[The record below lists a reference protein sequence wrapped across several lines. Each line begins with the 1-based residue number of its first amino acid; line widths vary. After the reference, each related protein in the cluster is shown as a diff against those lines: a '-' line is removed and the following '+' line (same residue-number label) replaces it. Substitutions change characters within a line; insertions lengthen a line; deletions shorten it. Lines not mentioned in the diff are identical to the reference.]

1 MTPEQT
7 VNQQYEERQDK
18 ILTLLDHLRP
28 QTLAR
33 LIAELIAD
41 HADELDTGQF
51 NFRTEAA
58 KNAYTSLLD
67 AGIRKCGHR
76 EFFNLIDNEVN

>member
-1 MTPEQT
+1 MT
-7 VNQQYEERQDK
+7 N
-18 ILTLLDHLRP
+18 LLDHLRP

-41 HADELDTGQF
+41 HADEMDDGQF
-51 NFRTEAA
+51 NFKTEAA
-58 KNAYTSLLD
+58 KDAYTDLLD

-76 EFFNLIDNEVN
+76 DFFTLIDNEVN